1 MQARYVRTKLTLTA
15 LTDVSSNTAAFT
27 LLLPGTA
34 GVSLHT
40 KGTDPA
46 LRGKLERELERLAV
60 ELDLAGLTVGGC
72 VYG

>member
-1 MQARYVRTKLTLTA
+1 MQTKLTLAA

-46 LRGKLERELERLAV
+46 VRSKLERELERLAV
-60 ELDLAGLTVGGC
+60 ELDLEGVTVGGL
-72 VYG
+72 

>member
-1 MQARYVRTKLTLTA
+1 MQAKLTPGALGTVTA
-15 LTDVSSNTAAFT
+15 DTAAFT

-46 LRGKLERELERLAV
+46 VREKLELEAERVAV
-60 ELDLAGLTVGGC
+60 LLQMEGIDTGSAC
-72 VYG
+72 AIW